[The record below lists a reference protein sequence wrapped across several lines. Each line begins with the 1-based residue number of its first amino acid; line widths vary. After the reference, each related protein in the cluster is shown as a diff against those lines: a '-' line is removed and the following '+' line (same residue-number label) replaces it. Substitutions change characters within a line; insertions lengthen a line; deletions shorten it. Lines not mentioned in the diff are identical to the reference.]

1 MICHYWLFNHGFTF
15 QDSLCNCCH
24 DLTTLCLN
32 MSDIAIIIDKHVGN
46 CCIIHNINKSEATNL
61 LENTVLDDHGYV

>member
-1 MICHYWLFNHGFTF
+1 
-15 QDSLCNCCH
+15 
-24 DLTTLCLN
+24 